1 MVYYFL
7 MLRFKGVHIEV
18 VEYSYRALEFC
29 RRKNAVRGAAMMK
42 MFDMNLDEEPSID
55 LTPLIDTI
63 FMLLIFFI
71 MTTTFSRPVLDIL
84 LPESEEAEVS
94 GEHREQVISIT
105 PDVKQVK
112 RSAPK
117 PEVMPKSRSKPVLKS
132 GKVSSAG
139 KAIVVHKRAADVPGQ
154 PVICSGD
161 AFSMPGVGGRRGG
174 RG

>member
-1 MVYYFL
+1 MMDYLDSTPIHSICDQSLYKTLCVEEDFW
-7 MLRFKGVHIEV
+7 KGDEIGP
-18 VEYSYRALEFC
+18 SS
-29 RRKNAVRGAAMMK
+29 MMK

-71 MTTTFSRPVLDIL
+71 MTTTFSRPVLDT
-84 LPESEEAEVS
+84 EEAEVS

-161 AFSMPGVGGRRGG
+161 AFSMPGLGGRRGG